1 MTIRREEGGVYC
13 GTCKNLDVFTY
24 FILFV
29 PNTTVVPSCTLGVLY
44 PEKAYPRQYNSAVV
58 PYLAGLSG
66 GVYAAI
72 PIYPCW
78 RRAVGGGGR
87 REKTSTGLGR
97 ILLTLPAAT
106 EYIPTGE
113 GQIRLTVL
121 DTNQK

>member
-1 MTIRREEGGVYC
+1 MLQYLFIPAGGV
-13 GTCKNLDVFTY
+13 
-24 FILFV
+24 
-29 PNTTVVPSCTLGVLY
+29 
-44 PEKAYPRQYNSAVV
+44 R
-58 PYLAGLSG
+58 
-66 GVYAAI
+66 
-72 PIYPCW
+72 W
-78 RRAVGGGGR
+78 GGGGR